1 MTFSSREF
9 LFLFLPLCII
19 IYGITPNR
27 WRNYILLLASI
38 VYYILAERDIYLIL
52 LFIFII
58 INYIT
63 GIIIEKYQESKHYK
77 KIALTVGIVINLLL
91 LGIFKY
97 TNFVIG
103 NINIIL
109 SFMHVAIPQV
119 NLPFPLGISFITFQ
133 CLTYIIDI
141 YRGQAKAEHRLSMM
155 ALYVSMFPKIIAGP
169 IVKYKD
175 MANQLVD
182 HKLDVAMIEEGI
194 IRFLIGLGKKV
205 IIADTLGLAADA
217 IFGTRI
223 EHMSSLY
230 AWIGIIAY
238 TLQIYYDFSGYSDM
252 AIGLGRIFGYKIM
265 ENFNYPY
272 SSKSITEFWR
282 RWHISLSTWFRE
294 YLYIPLG
301 GNRHGIQKTYR
312 NLIIVF
318 ILTGLW
324 HGASWTFVVWGLYHG
339 AFMIIERMG
348 LKKILDKYGFIGTIY
363 SILVVMIGWVFFR
376 SPDIQYALQYIYLMF
391 SFNDFQAV
399 HFDAMR
405 YVTNEFWIYVVI
417 AILFSFPIVPYLKKR
432 MNDYQEL
439 LWYKLSVYGYT
450 IILFII
456 AFMYIAKSSYNPFIY
471 SGF

>member
-1 MTFSSREF
+1 
-9 LFLFLPLCII
+9 
-19 IYGITPNR
+19 
-27 WRNYILLLASI
+27 
-38 VYYILAERDIYLIL
+38 
-52 LFIFII
+52 
-58 INYIT
+58 
-63 GIIIEKYQESKHYK
+63 
-77 KIALTVGIVINLLL
+77 
-91 LGIFKY
+91 
-97 TNFVIG
+97 
-103 NINIIL
+103 
-109 SFMHVAIPQV
+109 
-119 NLPFPLGISFITFQ
+119 
-133 CLTYIIDI
+133 
-141 YRGQAKAEHRLSMM
+141 
-155 ALYVSMFPKIIAGP
+155 
-169 IVKYKD
+169 
-175 MANQLVD
+175 
-182 HKLDVAMIEEGI
+182 
-194 IRFLIGLGKKV
+194 
-205 IIADTLGLAADA
+205 
-217 IFGTRI
+217 
-223 EHMSSLY
+223 
-230 AWIGIIAY
+230 
-238 TLQIYYDFSGYSDM
+238 
-252 AIGLGRIFGYKIM
+252 M

-348 LKKILDKYGFIGTIY
+348 LKKILDRYGFIGTIY